1 MRWTASPAS
10 RSRIPLRTDARR
22 QPEAGEV
29 GGEEG
34 DNLSDASV
42 QQREDVEAAG
52 NVRPGGGVPQVGAE
66 RDLAAG
72 CGGQEPPARSQR
84 AADQEG
90 ADLVLAA
97 IPLGQRRHRVAR
109 IVGEHRDDRVDVADV
124 PGVGPARGDV
134 IYGRVTEVAQHRL
147 LGRRGRAD
155 RFARPFGALLTEA
168 VDVLLLGGQNI
179 MSVNPDR
186 FRQRIG
192 MVFQHLGYL

>member
-1 MRWTASPAS
+1 MV
-10 RSRIPLRTDARR
+10 RITGVRLADPLRTDARR
-22 QPEAGEV
+22 QPEAGQV

-52 NVRPGGGVPQVGAE
+52 NVRPGGVVPQVGAE
-66 RDLAAG
+66 RDLAVG

-97 IPLGQRRHRVAR
+97 ISLGQRRHRVAR

-124 PGVGPARGDV
+124 PGVG
-134 IYGRVTEVAQHRL
+134 Q
-147 LGRRGRAD
+147 RAAMSSTAASP
-155 RFARPFGALLTEA
+155 RSRSTVCWVGAAEPIALRAL
-168 VDVLLLGGQNI
+168 
-179 MSVNPDR
+179 SVR
-186 FRQRIG
+186 C
-192 MVFQHLGYL
+192 